1 MSKNKK
7 DSNEKILYPINEA
20 PSIKEI
26 KKMQEKF
33 SNDEIRQL
41 EKEVHE
47 EMYGVDKNHRNRK

>member
-33 SNDEIRQL
+33 SNDEIIQL

-47 EMYGVDKNHRNRK
+47 EMYGVDKNYENGK